1 MNNFI
6 KITPIILFCGLFV
19 FGIYQYTA
27 ESGSKGPSQPIL
39 FSHKIHA
46 GENEIPC
53 QYCHSFADVSP
64 NPGIPSVQK
73 CIGCHQH
80 VNGRDEEYVTND
92 GQTINYKNEISKVK
106 EYWQKKEP
114 IPWVKVTN
122 MPEYVRFNHKRHIKR
137 GFECQTCH
145 GQVQEMDVVYKAESL
160 NMGFCITCHE
170 KNADNEEHL
179 TQLKDC
185 LTCHY

>member
-1 MNNFI
+1 MDNRI
-6 KITPIILFCGLFV
+6 KVTSIFLFCSLFV
-19 FGIYQYTA
+19 FGIYNYTA
-27 ESGSKGPSQPIL
+27 KSGSKGPAQPIL

-53 QYCHSFADVSP
+53 EYCHSFASIST
-64 NPGIPSVQK
+64 NPGIPSVEK
-73 CIGCHQH
+73 CIGCHNH
-80 VNGRDEEYVTND
+80 VSGRDEEYVTQD
-92 GQTINYKNEISKVK
+92 GQVINYKNEIKKVK

-122 MPEYVRFNHKRHIKR
+122 MADYVRFNHKRHVKR

-170 KNADNEEHL
+170 QNADNEEHL
-179 TQLKDC
+179 TELKDC

>member
-1 MNNFI
+1 MNNFL
-6 KITPIILFCGLFV
+6 KITPIILLCGLFV
-19 FGIYQYTA
+19 LGIYQYTA
-27 ESGSKGPSQPIL
+27 KSGSKGPSQPIL

-46 GENEIPC
+46 GGNEIPC
-53 QYCHSFADVSP
+53 QYCHSFAEVSP
-64 NPGIPSVQK
+64 NPGIPSVEK

-80 VNGRDEEYVTND
+80 VNGRDEEYVTNE
-92 GQTINYKNEISKVK
+92 GKVINYKTEISKVK
-106 EYWQKKEP
+106 EYWQNKEP

-122 MPEYVRFNHKRHIKR
+122 MPEYVRFNHKRHVKR

-145 GQVQEMDVVYKAESL
+145 GPVQEMDVVYKSERL
-160 NMGFCITCHE
+160 NMGYCLTCHE
-170 KNADNEEHL
+170 KNADSEEHL

>member
-1 MNNFI
+1 MDYWI
-6 KITPIILFCGLFV
+6 KVTSIFVLSGLFV
-19 FGIYQYTA
+19 FGLYHSSA
-27 ESGSKGPSQPIL
+27 VSDSKGPMQPIL

-46 GENEIPC
+46 GENQIPC
-53 QYCHSFADVSP
+53 QYCHSFADVSR

-73 CIGCHQH
+73 CIGCHSH
-80 VNGRDEEYVTND
+80 VHGRDEEYKTEGGKV
-92 GQTINYKNEISKVK
+92 INYKTEINKVK
-106 EYWQKKEP
+106 DYWQRKEP
-114 IPWVKVTN
+114 IPWIKVTN

-160 NMGFCITCHE
+160 NMGFCISCHE
-170 KNADNEEHL
+170 ENADNQEHL

>member
-6 KITPIILFCGLFV
+6 KITPIILLCCLFV
-19 FGIYQYTA
+19 FGVYQYTA

-80 VNGRDEEYVTND
+80 VAGRDEEYVTSD
-92 GQTINYKNEISKVK
+92 GQVINYKNEISKVK
-106 EYWQKKEP
+106 EYWQNKEP

-122 MPEYVRFNHKRHIKR
+122 MPEYVKFNHKRHIKR

-145 GQVQEMDVVYKAESL
+145 GQVQEMDVVYKAERL
-160 NMGFCITCHE
+160 NMGFCITCHTE
-170 KNADNEEHL
+170 NADNEEHL
-179 TQLKDC
+179 TELKDC